1 MYDHELIE
9 PVEIERDDTELPYT
23 YVPPPRKDHLYGSSH
38 ALPYTRSFEPNVSA
52 HQMAERSVTERC
64 CY

>member
-9 PVEIERDDTELPYT
+9 PVEVERDDIELPYI
-23 YVPPPRKDHLYGSSH
+23 YVPPPGSSH
-38 ALPYTRSFEPNVSA
+38 ALPYTLSFEPNISA